1 MTYIERIK
9 HIDKIINKLP
19 KKKLEEMIQKVEIC
33 MEVMKLGFEF
43 VMGFFKEMK
52 LAIDHQNNLQSSSF
66 TPQTPYI
73 GLLN

>member
-1 MTYIERIK
+1 
-9 HIDKIINKLP
+9 
-19 KKKLEEMIQKVEIC
+19 MIQKVEIC
-33 MEVMKLGFEF
+33 MEVMKMGFEF
-43 VMGFFKEMK
+43 VMGIFKEMK